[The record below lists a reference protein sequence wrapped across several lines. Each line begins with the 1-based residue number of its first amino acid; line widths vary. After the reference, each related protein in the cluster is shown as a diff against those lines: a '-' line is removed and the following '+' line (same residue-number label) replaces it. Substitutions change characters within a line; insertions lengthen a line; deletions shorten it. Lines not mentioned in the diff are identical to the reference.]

1 MELFLHISTN
11 LAKLEHHLW
20 DVIHAHLRG
29 NKWTRLTHLA
39 THHKQCKVQK
49 CSNPF
54 SSFSI
59 NSLFTFYPMKIM
71 IWRFL
76 EMGGPCYLNP
86 WWLGDSPFF
95 DPPAWL
101 WVKTQRYPSQTVPVL
116 SCRWYSWMF
125 MNPQS
130 YPYGSS
136 RTFWKEVFGIYFT
149 LIWKLFCTFS
159 DRVWIH
165 SAIGYGNFI
174 GLWSHPHIITGW
186 WLTYPSEKYE
196 FVSWDYYSQYI
207 YMIYIYYIYIWK
219 NKKCSKPPTRSYSKP
234 MIELAKRRSCSFC
247 SSSAQA
253 SAAFS

>member
-1 MELFLHISTN
+1 MGIPHFST
-11 LAKLEHHLW
+11 
-20 DVIHAHLRG
+20 
-29 NKWTRLTHLA
+29 
-39 THHKQCKVQK
+39 
-49 CSNPF
+49 
-54 SSFSI
+54 
-59 NSLFTFYPMKIM
+59 
-71 IWRFL
+71 
-76 EMGGPCYLNP
+76 
-86 WWLGDSPFF
+86 
-95 DPPAWL
+95 PPAWL

-196 FVSWDYYSQYI
+196 FVSWDYYSHI
-207 YMIYIYYIYIWK
+207 YIYIYYIYYIYIYIYIYIYG
-219 NKKCSKPPTRSYSKP
+219 KKKMFQTTNQIIFKTHDRTGETTILQLLFFQRPGFSRLFLNCQLNYLIDSWLFGQCEI
-234 MIELAKRRSCSFC
+234 MIICLYMFKMDWLINFVVTPSHP
-247 SSSAQA
+247 
-253 SAAFS
+253 